1 MSDDR
6 SLFGKLQPPNAPEAL
21 RQRVLTT
28 ARDAAATLQDR
39 GVWDVLWESR
49 AVRLWWMA
57 SVAALLGAHGLLLLA
72 PPAERGRTAERRE
85 ARRAV
90 GMSELNASMQ
100 ALRNLEA
107 EALASDD
114 EGRS

>member
-21 RQRVLTT
+21 RQRVLAT
-28 ARDAAATLQDR
+28 ARDAAATREER

-49 AVRLWWMA
+49 AVRLGWMA
-57 SVAALLGAHGLLLLA
+57 SVAALLGAHGLLLVA
-72 PPAERGRTAERRE
+72 PPAERGRTAESRE
-85 ARRAV
+85 VSRGV

-100 ALRNLEA
+100 ALRNLEE
-107 EALASDD
+107 EALSSDD
-114 EGRS
+114 EGGS